1 VGAVAGHDE
10 QLPSPAR
17 ERALSKKRLLW
28 RGMTKR
34 CARCGSGRLFRR
46 WFTMVDRCPRCDLDF
61 NREPGWVL
69 GAMTINTV
77 FMFIA
82 IFATMFTG
90 FVLTYPDI
98 AVARVS
104 IATVLAGTAAAL
116 IGYPFSK
123 TVWIAIDLM
132 MVPDLDQ
139 LDADAHGDE
148 DGPPATSRPQGSR
161 GAGPTRSSSRST

>member
-1 VGAVAGHDE
+1 VVAVTERDE
-10 QLPSPAR
+10 VIADRRSGSP
-17 ERALSKKRLLW
+17 SKKRLLW
-28 RGMTKR
+28 RGLTKR
-34 CARCGSGRLFRR
+34 CARCGGGRLFRR
-46 WFTMVDRCPRCDLDF
+46 WFTMVDRCPRCGLDF

-77 FMFIA
+77 FLFIA
-82 IFATMFTG
+82 IFVTMFTG

-98 AVARVS
+98 AVGPIS
-104 IATVLAGTAAAL
+104 IATVLVGGAVAL

-132 MVPDLDQ
+132 MG
-139 LDADAHGDE
+139 DAHGRD
-148 DGPPATSRPQGSR
+148 DTTGAASRALSSEGQGSR